1 MTRISKKGKDHL
13 ATIAGYVFA
22 LTSSYLLIDWA
33 NFTWSK
39 HNIAVL
45 VFSTLNVLAGHY
57 TALKSKEDE
66 N

>member
-1 MTRISKKGKDHL
+1 MKKITKKGGDHM

-45 VFSTLNVLAGHY
+45 IFSTLNVLAGHY
-57 TALKSKEDE
+57 TALKTKEDDK
-66 N
+66 